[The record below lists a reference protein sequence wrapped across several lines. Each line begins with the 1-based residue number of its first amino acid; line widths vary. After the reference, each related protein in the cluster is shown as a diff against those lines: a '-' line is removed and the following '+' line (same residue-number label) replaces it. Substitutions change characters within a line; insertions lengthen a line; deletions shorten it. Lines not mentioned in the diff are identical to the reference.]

1 MKNDNVCKFIAPRAD
16 SPLTVHHFVKETDAT
31 VSAAPHTLANH
42 LAILAISEE
51 GFFHFNGIPYP
62 LRAGHLYFGFQGDSF
77 FFSGADTVEYLY
89 IGFEGWRADELFSR
103 FGICPAA
110 RVAEGCKAL
119 IPFWRDALSRGTP
132 SNLDLVSESAL
143 LYAFSLMERSE
154 KPTDEVMR
162 RVLRL
167 VEEGFGNKD
176 LSLASVAAEVGYH
189 EKYLSHRFRL
199 YTGVGFNR
207 YLKDLRVKN
216 AVFLM
221 DNGVHSVK
229 NVALLCGFGDP
240 LYFSKVFRLDMG
252 LSPSDY
258 LRQKESES
266 APQ

>member
-1 MKNDNVCKFIAPRAD
+1 MRNDNVCKFIAPRAD
-16 SPLTVHHFVKETDAT
+16 SPLTLRHFVKETDAT

-143 LYAFSLMERSE
+143 LYAFSLLERNETSS
-154 KPTDEVMR
+154 DEVMR
-162 RVLRL
+162 RVLYL
-167 VEEGFGNKD
+167 LEEQFSDKE
-176 LSLASVAAEVGYH
+176 LSLSSGAAEVGYH
-189 EKYLSHRFRL
+189 KKYLSHRFRL
-199 YTGVGFNR
+199 YTGVGVNR
-207 YLKDLRVKN
+207 YL
-216 AVFLM
+216 
-221 DNGVHSVK
+221 
-229 NVALLCGFGDP
+229 
-240 LYFSKVFRLDMG
+240 
-252 LSPSDY
+252 
-258 LRQKESES
+258 
-266 APQ
+266 